1 VQIDLFTLI
10 AQIINF
16 LILVL
21 LLRRFLYGPI
31 IRTMDER
38 ERRIAAE
45 LEEAARKEDEAKR
58 EARQCHAEKVR
69 LEDSRGEMLTRAQ
82 EEAADLK
89 KKMVAEAR
97 SEIEE
102 NKTRWTR
109 AIEIEKETFLQ
120 NLRQRAGEEVYAISR
135 QVITDL
141 ANIELERHIIDTFIE
156 RLRGLKDSE
165 RQEIATAARR
175 TREGAVITTS
185 FPIDRETRHRLV
197 AVVSEQVAGDIEIR
211 FDTSADLICGIE
223 LRAAGKKAAWSMQN
237 YLETLDEKLGLAFSG
252 VREEI

>member
-1 VQIDLFTLI
+1 VQIDPFTLI

-45 LEEAARKEDEAKR
+45 LDEAARKEDEAQR
-58 EARQCHAEKVR
+58 EARECHAEKVR

-82 EEAADLK
+82 EEAAALK

-102 NKTRWTR
+102 NKTKWTR

-120 NLRQRAGEEVYAISR
+120 NLRQRTGEEVYAISR

-156 RLRGLKDSE
+156 RLRGLEDSE
-165 RQEIATAARR
+165 RLEIATAARR

-185 FPIDRETRHRLV
+185 FPIGSPAISRSASTRPPIPF
-197 AVVSEQVAGDIEIR
+197 AVSSCGLRGKRPRGVWRPTWKPSMRSSASPSAGYVRRSDPM
-211 FDTSADLICGIE
+211 DLIP
-223 LRAAGKKAAWSMQN
+223 
-237 YLETLDEKLGLAFSG
+237 
-252 VREEI
+252 